1 MRISLRQLDIFL
13 AIADSGSTTA
23 AAERVSL
30 SQSAISA
37 SIAELEKTL
46 AVQLFDRIGKRL
58 QLNDHGRALLPQAR
72 ALVDNARSLEASFNG
87 DHPSLLVIGASL
99 TIGNYLL
106 PRLLADYWRHR
117 GHQPGEPSP
126 PVQIKVANTAEI
138 AAKVANFEV
147 DFGLIEGPCHRPDV
161 QLIPWMPDEL
171 LLVVGRS
178 HPLATRANQLALSEL
193 AQAQWLLRE
202 PGSGTREALEQLL
215 LPHLHQLKSQ
225 FEFNDHQAIKQSAIQ
240 GLGIA
245 CLSRL
250 MLEDEL
256 ANGKLI
262 ALNTGLGPL
271 QRQFSILLHRQKQ
284 LTPGMKALLDF
295 LQKGYPV

>member
-1 MRISLRQLDIFL
+1 MRITLRQLDIFL
-13 AIADSGSTTA
+13 AIADSGTTTA
-23 AAERVSL
+23 AAERIAL

-37 SIAELEKTL
+37 AIAELEKL
-46 AVQLFDRIGKRL
+46 LGVQLFDRLGKRL

-87 DHPSLLVIGASL
+87 PQPSLLVLGASL

-106 PRLLADYWRHR
+106 PGLLADYWRSI
-117 GHQPGEPSP
+117 GLAAGEAPP
-126 PVQIKVANTAEI
+126 PVQLKVANTAEI

-161 QLIPWMPDEL
+161 ELIPWMPDEL

-178 HPLATRANQLALSEL
+178 HPLASQANQLSLSQL

-262 ALNTGLGPL
+262 PLNTGLGPL

-295 LQKGYPV
+295 LRKGNRE